1 MKDQTFLLVAG
12 VTTALAL
19 PLLVF
24 LPSMEQKLVAFVA
37 IVAVAC
43 GISALVVKLRKK
55 S

>member
-1 MKDQTFLLVAG
+1 MKHQTFLLVAG
-12 VTTALAL
+12 VITALAL

-37 IVAVAC
+37 ILVVAC
-43 GISALVVKLRKK
+43 GIAALFVKLRRK